1 MVTTALTDDFRALDD
16 AQAARRY
23 FAKFGRILTHLD
35 QVVAREA
42 ETHGLHALERDAVTG
57 YLRALAGSFEALSY
71 KYLMAGWVSTL
82 LPKAL
87 DIDTTDSGFPV
98 HAEFLQMANDA
109 QQVAQR
115 LGEGND
121 PEALKAEMVDYIL
134 TRREHP
140 LKLQYALSQ
149 RLYYEAL
156 ARGPIFWA
164 RNDPHILWV
173 RDREDG
179 SRDYLV
185 HWAVHDSQVNIPVIY
200 LMRLVDSGGTALAR
214 DEGRW
219 PQAQD
224 HLMAQSLLGLTL
236 VTIATGFDRDF
247 DDLHPKELRRIQVGP
262 MYSHSYTRQT
272 GPLGPIL
279 EQAAGAPGSDWALA
293 WTVETLL
300 SDRVQWER
308 KGLFGKVSREIYR
321 LDHFAGQP
329 ADMGATD
336 RARAIILPQ
345 RPYQVL
351 EETDPPGFRGVRK
364 HVVGDEGRVVSYG

>member
-23 FAKFGRILTHLD
+23 FAKFGRILAHMEH
-35 QVVAREA
+35 VVAREA
-42 ETHGLHALERDAVTG
+42 KLHGLHALERDAITG
-57 YLRALAGSFEALSY
+57 YLQALAGSFDALSY
-71 KYLMAGWVSTL
+71 KYLMTGRVSSL

-109 QQVAQR
+109 LQVEQR
-115 LGEGND
+115 LGGSD
-121 PEALKAEMVDYIL
+121 DADTLKAAMVEHIL

-140 LKLQYALSQ
+140 LQLQYALSQ

-173 RDREDG
+173 RDRPDG
-179 SRDYLV
+179 RRDYLV

-200 LMRLVDSGGTALAR
+200 LMRLVDSGDTALPR
-214 DEGRW
+214 DDGRW
-219 PQAQD
+219 PRAQD

-236 VTIATGFDRDF
+236 LTIATGFDRDF
-247 DDLHPKELRRIQVGP
+247 DDLHPKELRRIRVGP
-262 MYSHSYTRQT
+262 MYSHGYTRQT

-279 EQAAGAPGSDWALA
+279 AQAAGAPGSDWALA
-293 WTVETLL
+293 WTVETLV
-300 SDRVQWER
+300 SDRVEWER

-321 LDHFAGQP
+321 LDHFAGKP
-329 ADMGATD
+329 ADTGAT
-336 RARAIILPQ
+336 ALHRAIILPQ

-364 HVVGDEGRVVSYG
+364 YVVGDEGRVVSYG